1 MQSDKAQSVKV
12 QSVKDS
18 ALFRPFAYIDGN
30 WVAADSGEQIDVDNP
45 ANGEILG
52 RMPRLGRVETERA
65 IEAAEAALPGW
76 RNHTALERADILM
89 KWYELMLENKD
100 ELAAIMTAEQG
111 KPVKEAAGEIVYAAS
126 FMRWFAEEA
135 RRIYGDTIPAAS
147 NQQRIVVTKQ
157 PVGVVGAITPWNF
170 PSSMITRKAAA
181 ALAAGCTL
189 VIKPASQTP
198 FSATALAAL
207 AEQAGVPRG
216 VFNVVPGKASEI
228 AKAMTDSPIVR
239 KVTFTGSTEVGSS
252 LMAKAAQHIQKIS
265 LELGGNAPFLVFE
278 DADLDAAVEGAIA
291 SKFRNAGQTC
301 VCTNRFLV
309 QSSVVN
315 AFSEKLAAAMNSELK
330 VGDGFE
336 EGVNIGPL
344 IDDDAVAKVTDHI
357 KDATDKG
364 AQLLLGGHEHSLGGR
379 FFSPTLVSHVTPDM
393 KVATEETFGPL
404 AAVFPFETEEEG
416 VRMANDT
423 QFGLASYFYSKDLGR
438 VWRVAEALEYGMV
451 GINTGLI
458 SNASAPFGG
467 VKASGLG
474 REGSKYG
481 LDEYMETKYL
491 CIDLGKESS

>member
-1 MQSDKAQSVKV
+1 MESFQENS
-12 QSVKDS
+12 
-18 ALFRPFAYIDGN
+18 LFRPFAYIDGN

-45 ANGEILG
+45 ATGEIVG
-52 RMPRLGRVETERA
+52 RMPKLGRAETERA
-65 IEAAEAALPGW
+65 IEAAESAWPAWRAL
-76 RNHTALERADILM
+76 TAQERADILM
-89 KWYELMLENKD
+89 KWYELMLEHQD

-111 KPVKEAAGEIVYAAS
+111 KPLKEAAGEIVYAAS

-135 RRIYGDTIPAAS
+135 RRVYGDTIPAAKA
-147 NQQRIVVTKQ
+147 NQRIVVLKQ

-181 ALAAGCTL
+181 ALAAGCPI

-216 VFNVVPGKASEI
+216 VFNVVPGRASEI
-228 AKAMTDSPIVR
+228 AKAMTESSVVR
-239 KVTFTGSTEVGSS
+239 KITFTGSTEVGSQ
-252 LMAKAAQHIQKIS
+252 LMSDAAQHIQKIS

-278 DADLDAAVEGAIA
+278 DADLDAAVEGAMA

-315 AFSEKLAAAMNSELK
+315 AFSEKLAAAMNSELH
-330 VGDGFE
+330 VGPGTE

-344 IDDDAVAKVTDHI
+344 IDENAVAKVSEHI
-357 KDATDKG
+357 QDAVDKG
-364 AQLLLGGHEHSLGGR
+364 AELLLGGHAHPLGGR
-379 FFSPTLVSHVTPDM
+379 FFTPTLVSHANAEM
-393 KVATEETFGPL
+393 KVAHEETFGPL
-404 AAVFPFETEEEG
+404 AAVIPFEDEEDA

-423 QFGLASYFYSKDLGR
+423 QFGLASYFYANDLSR

-481 LDEYMETKYL
+481 IDEYMETKYL
-491 CIDLGKESS
+491 CLDLG

>member
-1 MQSDKAQSVKV
+1 MESLQENS
-12 QSVKDS
+12 
-18 ALFRPFAYIDGN
+18 LFRPFAYIDGN
-30 WVAADSGEQIDVDNP
+30 WVAADSGEQIEVDDP
-45 ANGEILG
+45 ATGEIVG
-52 RMPRLGRVETERA
+52 RMPKLGRAETERA
-65 IEAAEAALPGW
+65 IEAADSAWPAWRAL
-76 RNHTALERADILM
+76 TAQERADTLM
-89 KWYELMLENKD
+89 KWYDLMLEHQD

-111 KPVKEAAGEIVYAAS
+111 KPIKEAAGEIAYAAS
-126 FMRWFAEEA
+126 FLRWFAEEA
-135 RRIYGDTIPAAS
+135 RRVYGDTIPAAKS
-147 NQQRIVVTKQ
+147 NQRIVVLKQ

-181 ALAAGCTL
+181 ALAAGCPI

-216 VFNVVPGKASEI
+216 VFNVVPGRASEI
-228 AKAMTDSPIVR
+228 GKAMTESPVVR
-239 KVTFTGSTEVGSS
+239 KITFTGSTDVGSQ
-252 LMAKAAQHIQKIS
+252 LMAGAAEHIQKIS

-278 DADLDAAVEGAIA
+278 DADLDAAVEGAMA

-309 QSSVVN
+309 QSSVIN
-315 AFSEKLAAAMNSELK
+315 AFSEKLAAAMNSELH
-330 VGDGFE
+330 VGPGTE

-344 IDDDAVAKVTDHI
+344 IDDDAVAKVSEHI
-357 KDATDKG
+357 QDAVDKG
-364 AQLLLGGHEHSLGGR
+364 AELLLGGHTHPLGGR
-379 FFSPTLVSHVTPDM
+379 FFTPTLVSHANADM
-393 KVATEETFGPL
+393 KVAHEETFGPL
-404 AAVFPFETEEEG
+404 AAVLPFDDEEDA
-416 VRMANDT
+416 VQMANDT
-423 QFGLASYFYSKDLGR
+423 RFGLASYFYANDLSR

-481 LDEYMETKYL
+481 IDEYMETKYL
-491 CIDLGKESS
+491 CMDLG